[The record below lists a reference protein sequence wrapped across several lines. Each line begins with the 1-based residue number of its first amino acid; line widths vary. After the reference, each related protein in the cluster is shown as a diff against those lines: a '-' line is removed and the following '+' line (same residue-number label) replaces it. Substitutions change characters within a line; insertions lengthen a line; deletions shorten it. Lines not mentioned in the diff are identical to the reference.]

1 MMSWCGC
8 MYKINMLI
16 AEWIWPFN
24 HVGLTLQWPH
34 HRPFPINALMY
45 KPIATL
51 WSEPKQK
58 IQPWG
63 GAVGPIGQSR
73 HGDFA
78 VSEKGLLKHTQ

>member
-1 MMSWCGC
+1 MTGWCYC
-8 MYKINMLI
+8 MYKINMLNGHGHSTMLGSPYI
-16 AEWIWPFN
+16 G
-24 HVGLTLQWPH
+24 HTT
-34 HRPFPINALMY
+34 PFPINALIY

-51 WSEPKQK
+51 GSEPKQK